1 MSPSTHSPYA
11 EQRLQDLGIILPPLQ
26 EPLGAY
32 TGTVLAGNLLFLSGT
47 VPIEAGVPRFQGRI
61 GDDLNIED
69 GQHAARLAALNAVA
83 LAKAHLGSLNRVKQI
98 VRLGVILLTTPEFHE
113 HPKVADGASELLVSV
128 FGSGKL
134 PTRRVFGVSS
144 MPLGFSVQL
153 ELIFEVTD

>member
-11 EQRLQDLGIILPPLQ
+11 EQRLQDLGIVLPALQ
-26 EPLGAY
+26 KPMGTY
-32 TGTVLAGNLLFLSGT
+32 TETVLTGNLLFLSGT

-98 VRLGVILLTTPEFHE
+98 VRLGVMLLTTPEFQD
-113 HPKVADGASELLVSV
+113 HPKVAEGASELLVAV
-128 FGSGKL
+128 FGSDKL
-134 PTRRVFGVSS
+134 PTRRVYGVSS
-144 MPLGFSVQL
+144 LPLALSVEL
-153 ELIFEVTD
+153 ELIFEVTA